1 VVQNMQEH
9 TLNKRHLWQKSP
21 TSQELDAKCTIVPVL
36 YNQFLVHAHEFP
48 PPHIWRWT
56 QKYKVCSMFNVFFCE
71 VLRDSSEMERP
82 TAYILTDLR
91 NGR

>member
-1 VVQNMQEH
+1 MQEH

-21 TSQELDAKCTIVPVL
+21 TSQALGAKCTIVPVL
-36 YNQFLVHAHEFP
+36 YHQFLVHAHEFP
-48 PPHIWRWT
+48 APCLGRRT
-56 QKYKVCSMFNVFFCE
+56 QKYNVCSMFNVIFCE

-82 TAYILTDLR
+82 TAYMLTDLR